1 MRKYFLRVSMLLPA
15 NVERDEGDADPHDDK
30 ERLESHMV
38 TDGLQSHS
46 LHQAHVVVLL
56 QQ

>member
-1 MRKYFLRVSMLLPA
+1 MLSPS
-15 NVERDEGDADPHDDK
+15 NIERDEGDADPHDDK

-38 TDGLQSHS
+38 TDGLHGHP
-46 LHQAHVVVLL
+46 LHEGHVVVLL